1 MGLQYE
7 HYDVATNEAAR
18 DHLKMR
24 EIKSL
29 PVTIVDQEQV
39 IIGYYPKKLIPALN
53 LKVSVDLS
61 VKMDWLSDKYNVIL
75 SAAVRA
81 THQLSDSQLA
91 ELTPW
96 RDWTL
101 GEVMRHV
108 MSFPELAWRSH
119 THGSM
124 STDDM
129 QASDERLRDVTTV
142 ETLAPYG
149 ESVRQSILEFLR
161 SGDNASFDR
170 VVPAHYGGEVTVLE
184 LLNIVLSQH
193 PSPEADLLAHGNQP
207 GRRLERSGH
216 GERLSG
222 HRDSLYPY
230 LRADTGAGE
239 HGFLPAGLQEL
250 CSQRLA

>member
-1 MGLQYE
+1 MEEFLSSNGVQYE

-161 SGDNASFDR
+161 SGDTASFDR

-184 LLNIVLSQH
+184 LLNIVLSHSTHHLKQIYWH
-193 PSPEADLLAHGNQP
+193 METNLGVALKDPATESDFQGIVTPSTLI
-207 GRRLERSGH
+207 
-216 GERLSG
+216 
-222 HRDSLYPY
+222 
-230 LRADTGAGE
+230 
-239 HGFLPAGLQEL
+239 
-250 CSQRLA
+250 